1 MILEDINNELKNVA
15 ICSNIHSKLK
25 KHCKCKSLK
34 IGGVVEELIEFYL
47 INPKETQQIIDN
59 YKDNSK

>member
-1 MILEDINNELKNVA
+1 MVSEDIGNELKNVA
-15 ICSNIHSKLK
+15 ICGNIHTKLK
-25 KHCKCKSLK
+25 KHCKSKSLK